1 MTGSELKELGIEE
14 LEQKS
19 RETRDELFS
28 AKVKHAT
35 GQLENTAML
44 KTLRRDVARIE
55 SVLGEKREEVNELSS
70 GWS

>member
-55 SVLGEKREEVNELSS
+55 SVLGEKREAVK
-70 GWS
+70 

>member
-1 MTGSELKELGIEE
+1 MTGTELRELSADE
-14 LEQKS
+14 LETKS

-35 GQLENTAML
+35 GQLENSAML

-55 SVLGEKREEVNELSS
+55 SVLGEKREAAK
-70 GWS
+70 